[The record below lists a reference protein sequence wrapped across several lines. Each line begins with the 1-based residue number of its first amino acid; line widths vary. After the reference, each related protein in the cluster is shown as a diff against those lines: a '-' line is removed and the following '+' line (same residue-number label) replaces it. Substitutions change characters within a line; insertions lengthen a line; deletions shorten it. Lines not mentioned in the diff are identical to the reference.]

1 MSNPPP
7 PPQPSAELLRLFDRL
22 DVMDYYELL
31 GVDEKADYLKIRQVH
46 RDTRGRVAPERF
58 EGDKHERTRVCAKH
72 VVARLDEALGIVGD
86 PWLRPRYDKGRKRGQ
101 LRASAE
107 LREELAPLQPGQ
119 SPFTRVYLE
128 ITRSKIARGE
138 PDAAIRDMMLAISC
152 EDSPSEAVDQLH
164 EELLAAINEDSVAA

>member
-1 MSNPPP
+1 M
-7 PPQPSAELLRLFDRL
+7 RLFDRL

-46 RDTRGRVAPERF
+46 GDTRERVAPQRF
-58 EGDKHERTRVCAKH
+58 EGPKHERTRVCANQ

-86 PWLRPRYDKGRKRGQ
+86 PWLRPRYDKHRQQGQ
-101 LRASAE
+101 LRANQALRDE
-107 LREELAPLQPGQ
+107 LNPVKAGQ

-128 ITRSKIARGE
+128 NTRSKIARGE

-152 EDSPSEAVDQLH
+152 EDPPSEEVDLMH
-164 EELLAAINEDSVAA
+164 EELLAAIKEDSVAA